1 MRLLEDERESWRL
14 LLEEAQR
21 EGEFSMFVKIGEM
34 AINLNNVLFIERGTY
49 DNRACVKIWFSG
61 LKHPLY
67 IFPKEPG
74 YAELVAFIEEQTA
87 LLHD

>member
-1 MRLLEDERESWRL
+1 MMEAERESWRL

-34 AINLNNVLFIERGTY
+34 AMNLNNVLFIERSTY
-49 DNRACVKIWFSG
+49 DNRACVKVWFSG
-61 LKHPLY
+61 LEAPLRFY
-67 IFPKEPG
+67 IGDPG
-74 YAELVAFIEEQTA
+74 YNELDVWIDESTA